1 MFPSICCRLETC
13 FLERPFLLRALFGF
27 GDGTSCEG
35 VAGSELGDV
44 KCPGDGGTAG
54 GTSWEGVAGAELGDL
69 KCPGD
74 GGTVGGEV
82 SDTLSP
88 GDGGT
93 VFFDRGLTGESC
105 DVVITGAL
113 RRIFR

>member
-1 MFPSICCRLETC
+1 MCPSICCRLETC

-44 KCPGDGGTAG
+44 KCPGDGGT
-54 GTSWEGVAGAELGDL
+54 
-69 KCPGD
+69 
-74 GGTVGGEV
+74 VGGEV